1 MVTEICSS
9 SNLWIRKSELT
20 VNIVFLQTFRRRA
33 TKNKPGW
40 PNWQRHFCCG
50 VFIEV
55 VTKQKLEGEKIHLFI
70 LITCPPPK
78 INPDYSRTCSNRSQK
93 FTCYENRI
101 FGSENQSQFSPASV
115 QCPLNEVCCTY
126 HAEPKILDSL
136 YCRIASKMP
145 NYFRVPITL
154 EIWLVTIFFYQ
165 SLHYSMHHSN
175 HVLRWPTWTFSSMNN
190 AISAVIILRFP
201 LAFLHEVYSEHRSQ
215 FSTASVFSIRY
226 VQQSL
231 GLHATASC
239 CSSKSSSAKTRRVR
253 RKLGTPDLPVNNN
266 QLL

>member
-154 EIWLVTIFFYQ
+154 EIWLVTIFFFQVYTTVCITPIT
-165 SLHYSMHHSN
+165 S
-175 HVLRWPTWTFSSMNN
+175 FGD
-190 AISAVIILRFP
+190 
-201 LAFLHEVYSEHRSQ
+201 LHERFRLWIMQ
-215 FSTASVFSIRY
+215 FLQLSYCDFHSHFCMKYTLNIGASFQPRV
-226 VQQSL
+226 
-231 GLHATASC
+231 
-239 CSSKSSSAKTRRVR
+239 SSALDTYSNLLDSTRRRLAVVPNPHQ
-253 RKLGTPDLPVNNN
+253 RKLDGFVEN
-266 QLL
+266 